1 MSTANG
7 SSGHGADR
15 VKVLEREL
23 AAVTAQRDDLAA
35 DVEALCMQQGG
46 SESIFASTSN
56 VLRERILSTQ
66 KELNSAR
73 VQVRWNLVYTCLYA
87 FTLLSLPVT
96 SCCASVQPSVVR
108 ALLLR
113 QCACRRPP
121 YNWLYAALHLHGYSH
136 KAFVTGYLR
145 LCVCAAGECA
155 GGAQLAA

>member
-7 SSGHGADR
+7 NSGHGADR

-73 VQVRWNLVYTCLYA
+73 VQVRWNLVYTRLYA

-96 SCCASVQPSVVR
+96 RCCASVQPSVVR

-113 QCACRRPP
+113 QCAC
-121 YNWLYAALHLHGYSH
+121 
-136 KAFVTGYLR
+136 
-145 LCVCAAGECA
+145 
-155 GGAQLAA
+155 